1 MTRRKWLVPLAML
14 ALGAIF
20 FSGSLWAES
29 KKTLSVLW
37 FNDANESD
45 VFMKTMEGYQKDNPS
60 IAIDM
65 QVIPFKDYDTKLKL
79 MIAGG
84 NPPDV
89 VRLASASVPL
99 FTGSLEPLSGKKEFD
114 ELAKGYFESSL
125 ALGKDEAGRIM
136 AMPTEATANGMI
148 VNVTYFKNAGL
159 DVREL
164 SKTWTWDQWV
174 DAMKKVLKANPKAK
188 YGITIDYSTHRFS
201 TFLYEAGG
209 RFVADDGK
217 SMNFNTAETVDALNF
232 FKALHD
238 DGLAPKSVWMGS
250 ENPQEL
256 FQSGLVACHVGG
268 SWLINAYVK
277 NVRDFDWTV
286 VRMPKRKINSSVPGG
301 KFVGTFKSSPN
312 KKEALDLI
320 AAFSD
325 KAHNEMYC
333 RDTFNLSA
341 RKDAKISYST
351 RSAEFAVFTD
361 ELNRTP
367 VYTALDWKRDE
378 VAKLNPYAREQ
389 IVAGL
394 LGIQTM
400 AQTAANIQAKGDSYF
415 KK

>member
-1 MTRRKWLVPLAML
+1 MKKKSIVLLSLVLVGLTFFA
-14 ALGAIF
+14 GAV
-20 FSGSLWAES
+20 GAQA
-29 KKTLSVLW
+29 KKTLTVLW

-45 VFMKTMEGYQKDNPS
+45 VFVKTMADYQKSNPN

-65 QVIPFKDYDTKLKL
+65 QVIPFNDYQNKLKM
-79 MIAGG
+79 MISAG

-89 VRLASASVPL
+89 ARLASAHVPL
-99 FTGSLEPLSGKKEFD
+99 FVSSLEPLSGKKEFD
-114 ELAKGYFESSL
+114 DLAKNYFESSL
-125 ALGKDEAGRIM
+125 ALGKDEAGRLL

-148 VNVTYFKNAGL
+148 VNETYFKNAGI
-159 DVREL
+159 DIRAL
-164 SKTWTWDQWV
+164 SKTWTWDQWEE
-174 DAMKKVLKANPKAK
+174 AMKKTLKANSKAK
-188 YGITIDYSTHRFS
+188 YGIAVDFSTHRFA

-209 RFVADDGK
+209 RFLASDGK
-217 SMNFNTAETVDALNF
+217 GMNFDTPETIDTLNF
-232 FKALHD
+232 FKKLHD

-277 NVRDFDWTV
+277 NIKDFEWTV
-286 VRMPKRKINSSVPGG
+286 VQMPKRKINSSVPGG
-301 KFVGTFKSSPN
+301 KFIGTFKASPN

-333 RDTFNLSA
+333 KDTFNLSA
-341 RKDAKISYST
+341 RRDAKIAYAARSY
-351 RSAEFAVFTD
+351 EFGIFTD
-361 ELNRTP
+361 ELNQTP
-367 VYTALDWKRDE
+367 AYTAIDWKSDE

-389 IVAGL
+389 IVEGL
-394 LGIQTM
+394 LGKQSM
-400 AQTAANIQAKGDSYF
+400 AQTAANIQAKGNSYF